1 MKISKIVMSLAV
13 VALLFA
19 SCDDTKK
26 KEAEAKAAAEKIE
39 MEAQAKAEEEAKMVE
54 MEKMEMQKNSIASI
68 AMGNENFSTLV
79 VALKQAGLAQTFL
92 EPGEY
97 TVFAPTNDA
106 FAKVPKATMD
116 MLMMPE
122 NKAALQNLLSYHVI
136 KGEFKAA
143 AVVKAIND
151 NKNGYNI
158 TTLAGENLT
167 LSLKDGKVMIKDG
180 KGKMA
185 TVAVADVDASNGVI
199 HGIDAVLMPKG

>member
-1 MKISKIVMSLAV
+1 MKMSKIIMSLAV
-13 VALLFA
+13 IALLFA

-26 KEAEAKAAAEKIE
+26 KEAEAKAEAEKME
-39 MEAQAKAEEEAKMVE
+39 MEAQMKADEEAKMAD
-54 MEKMEMQKNSIASI
+54 MEKMEMQKNSIASM
-68 AMGNENFSTLV
+68 AMGNPNYSTLV
-79 VALKQAGLAQTFL
+79 AALKQAELAQTFM

-106 FAKVPKATMD
+106 FAKVPKASMD

-122 NKAALQNLLSYHVI
+122 NQSKLQDLLKYHVV
-136 KGEFKAA
+136 KGEWKAD

-151 NKNGYNI
+151 NNNAYSV

-185 TVAVADVDASNGVI
+185 VVADADMDASNGVI
-199 HGIDAVLMPKG
+199 HGVDAVLMPKG

>member
-1 MKISKIVMSLAV
+1 MKMNKIFMSLAV

-26 KEAEAKAAAEKIE
+26 KEAEAKAEAEKME
-39 MEAQAKAEEEAKMVE
+39 MEAQMKAEEEAKMAE
-54 MEKMEMQKNSIASI
+54 MEKMEMEKNSIASI
-68 AMGNENFSTLV
+68 AMGNPDFSTLV
-79 VALKQAGLAQTFL
+79 AALKQAELASTFM

-97 TVFAPTNDA
+97 TVFAPTNAA

-116 MLMMPE
+116 NLMKPE
-122 NKAALQNLLSYHVI
+122 SKEQLQGLLKYHVLE
-136 KGEFKAA
+136 GEWKAD
-143 AVVKAIND
+143 AVIKAINE
-151 NKNGYNI
+151 NNNAYTV

-167 LSLKDGKVMIKDG
+167 LSLKDGKVMVKDG

-185 TVAVADVDASNGVI
+185 TVAMADVDASNGVI